1 MSASICLTS
10 SLYRTFSLLA
20 TSSDRFPIPVRW
32 AVKSYLTAW
41 CIQNLSNRATLNAA
55 TLVHSVTSERKL
67 DCVQNFH
74 FQYQKSF
81 REPKT
86 RWHEFVLRN
95 LRSTQLHLSYFAY
108 AGYTSYFTDQIGP
121 TNWQLLYRWITI
133 SSTTNLPA
141 SVTSAVSTHSNSV
154 RYL

>member
-10 SLYRTFSLLA
+10 SLYRIFSLLA

-67 DCVQNFH
+67 DSVQNFH

-86 RWHEFVLRN
+86 RWHGLFSPISGPLSCISPLR
-95 LRSTQLHLSYFAY
+95 LRWLYQLFHASNRAY
-108 AGYTSYFTDQIGP
+108 ELAT
-121 TNWQLLYRWITI
+121 TI
-133 SSTTNLPA
+133 PMN
-141 SVTSAVSTHSNSV
+141 H
-154 RYL
+154 YQ

>member
-1 MSASICLTS
+1 MSASICVTS

-20 TSSDRFPIPVRW
+20 TSSDRFSIPVRW

-41 CIQNLSNRATLNAA
+41 CIQNLSNRAMLNAA

-67 DCVQNFH
+67 DSVQNFH

-86 RWHEFVLRN
+86 CWHGLFSPISGPLSCISPRLRWLYQLFHASNRP
-95 LRSTQLHLSYFAY
+95 RSYELAT
-108 AGYTSYFTDQIGP
+108 
-121 TNWQLLYRWITI
+121 TI
-133 SSTTNLPA
+133 PMN
-141 SVTSAVSTHSNSV
+141 H
-154 RYL
+154 YQ